1 MKSIGFNAEEC
12 RKCLESYSSEI
23 AELMEL
29 VKDSG
34 SLTPA
39 QIDEARTQLANLKSC
54 LKRDYKLRDT
64 NEGRAKMAEVE
75 AAIYAPAV
83 HQAFAD
89 LSISVNSR
97 PGNEWFS
104 ELYGTQITIR
114 DALAS
119 LDKWDA

>member
-1 MKSIGFNAEEC
+1 VKSIGFNAEDC
-12 RKCLESYSSEI
+12 RKGLESYSAEI
-23 AELMEL
+23 EELMEL
-29 VKDSG
+29 VKDSAL
-34 SLTPA
+34 LTPA
-39 QIDEARTQLANLKSC
+39 QIDEARAQLANLKSC

-64 NEGRAKMAEVE
+64 IEGRAKMSEVE
-75 AAIYAPAV
+75 AAIYTPAV

-104 ELYGTQITIR
+104 ELYGIQITIR
-114 DALAS
+114 DALTS